1 MLFVLLVFVSSRRRH
16 TRCALVTGVQT
27 FALPIW
33 SCGPIAKGCFV
44 GMLYVPPTAY
54 SAVANA
60 IMWKLLTDGDV
71 VPRSSMTSSVSGTG
85 RLRDNPSHKAGGSWT
100 QLHGCAEPCFEGD
113 DGLFNIVACRVC
125 ACPPEP
131 NSISTQEQLT

>member
-1 MLFVLLVFVSSRRRH
+1 MRISDWSSDVCSSDLQPSQSPAKPNISAR
-16 TRCALVTGVQT
+16 
-27 FALPIW
+27 

-85 RLRDNPSHKAGGSWT
+85 RLRDNDSHKAGGSWT
-100 QLHGCAEPCFEGD
+100 QLYGCAE
-113 DGLFNIVACRVC
+113 
-125 ACPPEP
+125 
-131 NSISTQEQLT
+131 T